1 MAEAAS
7 LAFAALV
14 TDRMNLTNINFL
26 SDYEQLVHFL
36 NAPDQSNSPD
46 WKIKHLTQMFSNLT
60 STRESRIF
68 KISRRLNIIADAL
81 AHQASSDSVSH
92 NIHLESICSYE
103 HHFLQCTVLQ
113 ALQYVEPNDVTL
125 L

>member
-36 NAPDQSNSPD
+36 NAPDQSNPPD
-46 WKIKHLTQMFSNLT
+46 
-60 STRESRIF
+60 
-68 KISRRLNIIADAL
+68 
-81 AHQASSDSVSH
+81 
-92 NIHLESICSYE
+92 
-103 HHFLQCTVLQ
+103 
-113 ALQYVEPNDVTL
+113 
-125 L
+125 